1 MHTIL
6 QSSAISHR
14 ALRVWQRNRDT
25 YLRLWK
31 TELWPPFIEPIMYLL
46 AFGFGLGVYVT
57 SIGGQSYLE
66 FIAPGILAQSTMF
79 AAAFECTY
87 GSFVRM
93 EHQKTFDAI
102 IATPVSIEDV
112 VTGEILWGASRG
124 AFSAFAILVVV
135 SAMGLVDWPSAVL
148 TLPMAALGGFMFA
161 SIAMMITSITPSI
174 NGFNYFFTL
183 GLTPMFLVSGT
194 FFPIDG
200 LPAILQQL
208 AWLSPLTH
216 VVIPVRAIASG
227 DLYWAL
233 LINVAVV
240 IAIGLITFY
249 IALGR
254 MAVRLVK

>member
-1 MHTIL
+1 MSITL
-6 QSSAISHR
+6 ESSAISHR

-46 AFGFGLGVYVT
+46 AFGLGLGLYIT
-57 SIGGQSYLE
+57 SIDGQSYLE

-112 VTGEILWGASRG
+112 VAGEILWGASRG
-124 AFSAFAILVVV
+124 TFSAFAILVVV
-135 SAMGLVDWPSAVL
+135 SAMGLVDWPSAILAVPL
-148 TLPMAALGGFMFA
+148 AALGGFMFA
-161 SIAMMITSITPSI
+161 SIAMLITAITPSI
-174 NGFNYFFTL
+174 TGFNYFFTL
-183 GLTPMFLVSGT
+183 GLTPMFLVSGV
-194 FFPIDG
+194 FFPLDR
-200 LPAILQQL
+200 LPAIFQQL

-216 VVIPVRAIASG
+216 VVIPIRAVATG
-227 DLYWAL
+227 DFYWGL
-233 LINVAVV
+233 LMNVAVV
-240 IAIGLITFY
+240 IILGAITFY
-249 IALGR
+249 VALGR